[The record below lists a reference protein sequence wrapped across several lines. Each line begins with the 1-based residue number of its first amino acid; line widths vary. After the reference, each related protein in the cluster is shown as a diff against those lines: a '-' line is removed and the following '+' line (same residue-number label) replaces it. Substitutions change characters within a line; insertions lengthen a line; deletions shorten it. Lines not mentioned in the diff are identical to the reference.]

1 MALSDAEQS
10 ELHQLEGEVG
20 HLAPSAG
27 LSASEHQEL
36 SQLENEVGHL
46 APRDSTK
53 SENDGGLIGKAYR
66 GFHDLAVSSKS
77 PVLNAMDLAGQGV
90 SALSKTG
97 GDFIRSKVLGENNGQ
112 ALSGDEYLESKGIPK
127 GPSATLPTKWLIGKD
142 VEASPRGAAGAAIDL
157 ATDPTTYLLGG
168 AEHAASALEK
178 VPGAGQWIAKK
189 GANAFASVPEETTA
203 RYFENPEAIRSAPT
217 SKEISDRVMGM
228 KDAADKGVAA
238 AHDELSNA
246 KQALS
251 DAKLDSRTG
260 IQDQKFQAGNDQN
273 EAQAN
278 FNEKKQQFRE
288 TLKSNNLTSLASDVT
303 QATSDLADKV
313 SSGSSEGFNI
323 LGKSKETT
331 SVDPIISSIQKD
343 IDSLKL
349 NGVPKGPGE
358 AQAIEALRA
367 EQNRLF
373 EMTKKSDG
381 QLTMP
386 QAKEMLQSWD
396 RRTSYPSQAGDL
408 SSDHVNDALKSARGQ
423 LNKDV
428 RTKVPDYARHM
439 DENVAPQTALL
450 KKVGKLYGTP
460 ESAIQNL
467 NNIDSEKG
475 QAIHAPLLE
484 QLSKTTGKDLS
495 SSVDGYLYNQRVL
508 KTPSLFDQ
516 LVEATP
522 EARALIAARGKMAEI
537 SNPEFSRGVTENA
550 TAQVQKKI
558 EGSEAKLEAAKT
570 NQENFKGITPDSV
583 TAKQRQ
589 LTGSNNYG
597 AENRWKNI
605 DQKYGTNFENE
616 IRARNDADAF
626 SKDNTRGS
634 RNALMGGAL
643 GALLGSLGGHE
654 GIWVGGTI
662 GSTAGGI
669 ADKYAGPMT
678 KFALDRG
685 MDAGE
690 AIRGVAKGIRETTAP
705 AKAAA
710 VLKFPEGGGVT
721 LPRAADKNQDTP
733 VKGPVRWANDGLQ
746 KLQDHVKTDDDRA
759 VIEKAKRQLLST
771 PEGEKLLF
779 AASDLK
785 PGSRAMEDI
794 LSRVKKKFGEAK

>member
-1 MALSDAEQS
+1 MATNVTFSHDDIDQGS
-10 ELHQLEGEVG
+10 IQTGSFGHDDIDHSSVQLPGKKEG
-20 HLAPSAG
+20 A
-27 LSASEHQEL
+27 
-36 SQLENEVGHL
+36 
-46 APRDSTK
+46 
-53 SENDGGLIGKAYR
+53 ENDGGLLGKMYS
-66 GFHDLAVSSKS
+66 GFHELAVGSKS

-90 SALSKTG
+90 SALSKAG
-97 GDFIRSKVLGENNGQ
+97 GEAIRSRVLGEKNGHT
-112 ALSGDEYLESKGIPK
+112 LSGDEYLESKGIPK
-127 GPSATLPTKWLIGKD
+127 GPSATLPTKWLIGRD
-142 VEASPRGAAGAAIDL
+142 VEASPRAAAGGAIDL
-157 ATDPTTYLLGG
+157 ATDPTTYLLAGEG
-168 AEHAASALEK
+168 KIAGALEK
-178 VPGAGQWIAKK
+178 IPEAGQWIAKK
-189 GANAFASVPEETTA
+189 GAKAFASIPEETTA
-203 RYFENPEAIRSAPT
+203 RYFENPEAIRNAPS

-228 KDAADKGVAA
+228 KDAADKGVAD

-251 DAKLDSRTG
+251 DAKLDSRAG
-260 IQDQKFQAGNDQN
+260 IQDQKFQTGNDLN

-278 FNEKKQQFRE
+278 FNEKKQQFKE

-303 QATSDLADKV
+303 QATADLADKV
-313 SSGSSEGFNI
+313 SSGSSEGFSI

-331 SVDPIISSIQKD
+331 SVDPIISSIQKN

-358 AQAIEALRA
+358 AQAIDALRA
-367 EQNRLF
+367 EQTRLF
-373 EMTKKSDG
+373 EMTKGSDG
-381 QLTMP
+381 KLTMP

-423 LNKDV
+423 LNQDV
-428 RTKVPDYARHM
+428 RAKVPEYAQHM

-467 NNIDSEKG
+467 NGIDSEKG

-484 QLSKTTGKDLS
+484 ELSKTTGKDLS
-495 SSVDGYLYNQRVL
+495 SSVDGYLYNQKVL

-516 LVEATP
+516 LVESTP
-522 EARALIAARGKMAEI
+522 EARALIAARSKMGEV
-537 SNPEFSRGVTENA
+537 SNPEFSRGIIEKSTEPI
-550 TAQVQKKI
+550 QKKI
-558 EGSEAKLEAAKT
+558 EVAGNKFDAAKT
-570 NQENFKGITPDSV
+570 TQEDFKGITPDSV

-589 LTGSNNYG
+589 LTGTNNYG
-597 AENRWKNI
+597 AESRWKNI

-634 RNALMGGAL
+634 RNAVMGGAL

-654 GIWVGGTI
+654 GMWVGGAI
-662 GSTAGGI
+662 GSTTGGF
-669 ADKYAGPMT
+669 ADKYAGPLT

-685 MDAGE
+685 IDTGK
-690 AIRGVAKGIRETTAP
+690 AIRSVAKGMKETTAP

-710 VLKFPEGGGVT
+710 ILKFPEGSGAT
-721 LPRAADKNQDTP
+721 IPRAADKNQDAPT
-733 VKGPVRWANDGLQ
+733 KGPAKWQADGL
-746 KLQDHVKTDDDRA
+746 KNLQDHVKTDDDRA
-759 VIEKAKRQLLST
+759 AIEKTKEQLMST
-771 PEGEKLLF
+771 PEGKKLLI